1 MEREYKRMIIKFKD
15 EAEYYQ
21 GMHGKSTRQLRHP
34 NGNKIKTIVTADE
47 YLVVA
52 NQHAKV
58 KMYADGRIEIENHDN
73 KTPLKIK

>member
-1 MEREYKRMIIKFKD
+1 MEREYKRMIVKFKD
-15 EAEYYQ
+15 EAEYY
-21 GMHGKSTRQLRHP
+21 HGPRGDLTKPIKHP
-34 NGNKIKTIVTADE
+34 NGRKIKTIVTADE

-58 KMYADGRIEIENHDN
+58 KMYSDGRIEIENHDN